1 LWKNKE
7 NDVAGQLL
15 LASLDKLTKDTNEL
29 HEKIKQLLEYQNMVK
44 DNSELNGRTGQL
56 QMCTV

>member
-1 LWKNKE
+1 MVVLVNL
-7 NDVAGQLL
+7 LL

-44 DNSELNGRTGQL
+44 DNSELNGRPGQL